1 MNNPNLA
8 VSMKKRRQ
16 ETIARQKRKREQR
29 EYVGNISVRNIVRN
43 LAKLSKEE
51 QEKVYSMQDL
61 ERNNIF
67 KNMHKSVLGDKQ
79 NICTYEEGLN
89 IMNTISIIQEQN
101 NR

>member
-8 VSMKKRRQ
+8 VSMRKRRQ

-51 QEKVYSMQDL
+51 QGKRMKNSKGTFLKHVT
-61 ERNNIF
+61 RN
-67 KNMHKSVLGDKQ
+67 
-79 NICTYEEGLN
+79 YEETNLIRYYVKKKN
-89 IMNTISIIQEQN
+89 AL
-101 NR
+101 

>member
-8 VSMKKRRQ
+8 VGMKKRRF

-51 QEKVYSMQDL
+51 QEKA
-61 ERNNIF
+61 
-67 KNMHKSVLGDKQ
+67 
-79 NICTYEEGLN
+79 YEELKKDFPEARN
-89 IMNTISIIQEQN
+89 KELRRDQFDKSSIYLTIASILWFKFYPEYI
-101 NR
+101 